1 MQIPLTTATPIPTP
15 TPIPT
20 WLTAA
25 SGWIALGFLAFLGLA
40 IIYYILT
47 ERIDLSGL
55 ISEPNGNA
63 SMSRFQLLVFTFIIG
78 ASLFL
83 IIAAPSPPAFPKE
96 VPNGILVLLGIS
108 ASSYLV
114 SKGIQFS
121 TPEGASDRGSEVKI
135 VASSDT
141 TTAGGPTITLK
152 AETVGLT
159 NTDVT
164 WTLEPATGMGTIDA
178 QGVYTPPPKPAAGGP
193 PAPTGVVVVKATSK
207 EDRTVDDIEV
217 IKLV

>member
-1 MQIPLTTATPIPTP
+1 MQVPLATPTVVPTP
-15 TPIPT
+15 VPIPT

-40 IIYYILT
+40 IVYYILT
-47 ERIDLSGL
+47 ERIDLSQL
-55 ISEPNGNA
+55 ISEPNGHA

-96 VPNGILVLLGIS
+96 IPNGILVLLGIS

-121 TPEGASDRGSEVKI
+121 TPEGASDRGSDVKI

-159 NTDVT
+159 KTDVV
-164 WTLEPATGMGTIDA
+164 WSLEPPTGMGSIDS
-178 QGVYTPPPKPAAGGP
+178 QGVYTPPPKPATGTP
-193 PAPTGVVVVKATSK
+193 PTGVVVVKATSK
-207 EDRTVDDIEV
+207 ETPTVDDIEV
-217 IKLV
+217 IKIV